1 MKTDLD
7 HFMQEKELDAI
18 LVTGPGQHNPPMVYM
33 TGGCQLTNADLI
45 KKRAEQAVLF
55 HYPMERDEAA
65 KSGLK
70 LKNLAEYN
78 FNALLNQVNGN
89 YLQAVVM
96 RYKMMLEEIGVKS
109 GKVALYGKTE
119 LGSNFEVFSAL
130 QRELSEITLLGEM
143 NNSSMMLARMT
154 KDDHEIERIRKMG
167 KITTQVVSLTAD
179 YISSFTAKDNILY
192 KPNGDPLTIGDVK
205 GRINHWLAEL
215 GAENPEGT
223 IFAIG
228 RDSGVPHSS
237 GRSDDLIR
245 LGQTIVF
252 DIFPC
257 ESGGGYFYDFTRT
270 WCLGYAPDDVL
281 ELYHTVLSAYNTV
294 STQLEVGKP
303 FNHYQD
309 LVCDIFASH
318 GHPTIKD
325 DPTTQSGYVH
335 SLGHGIG
342 LNVHERPWSGISSD
356 DKDCLLPGTVFTLEP
371 GLYYPAKGMGVRLE
385 NSLWVQPDG
394 KIEILAD
401 YPMDLVLPVKNS

>member
-7 HFMQEKELDAI
+7 RFMQEKEFDAI

-33 TGGCQLTNADLI
+33 TGGCHLTNADLI
-45 KKRAEQAVLF
+45 KRRGEQAVLF

-65 KSGLK
+65 RSGLK
-70 LKNLAEYN
+70 TKNLADYD
-78 FNALLNQVNGN
+78 FNALLNQTNGD
-89 YLQAVVM
+89 YLKAVVM
-96 RYKMMLEEIGVKS
+96 RYKMMLEEIGLKS
-109 GKVALYGKTE
+109 GKIALYGRSD

-130 QRELSEITLLGEM
+130 QRELPGITLQGEL

-154 KDDHEIERIRKMG
+154 KDEHEIERIRKMG
-167 KITTQVVSLTAD
+167 KITTQVVGLTAD
-179 YISSFTAKDNILY
+179 YISSFHAKDNIVQ
-192 KPNGDPLTIGDVK
+192 KPNGEPLTIGDVK
-205 GRINHWLAEL
+205 GRINLWLAEL

-228 RDSGVPHSS
+228 QDAGVPHSS
-237 GRSDDLIR
+237 GNAEDLLR

-257 ESGGGYFYDFTRT
+257 EAGGGYFYDFTRT
-270 WCLGYAPDDVL
+270 WCLGFAPDDVL
-281 ELYHTVLSAYNTV
+281 ELYQTVLSAYNKVT
-294 STQLEVGKP
+294 TQLDVGKP

-309 LVCDIFASH
+309 LVCEIFSSQ
-318 GHPTIKD
+318 GHPTIKE
-325 DPTTQSGYVH
+325 DPQTLNGYVH

-356 DKDCLLPGTVFTLEP
+356 DKDCLVPGTVFTLEP
-371 GLYYPAKGMGVRLE
+371 GLYYPEKGMGVRLE

-401 YPMDLVLPVKNS
+401 YPMDLVLPVKKG